1 AQTRPIKQM
10 TKTATAIP
18 VTITKNKASWQRLLA
33 LLLIGVFSQQLYAA
47 DATVTVDYNQRKQ
60 TLAGFG
66 ASITWVASDL
76 PNFSASNQTA
86 ILNTLYS
93 TTSPSAGLSIIR
105 AGSMLCE
112 FNPSPGTYN

>member
-18 VTITKNKASWQRLLA
+18 ATVIKNKASLQRLLA

-47 DATVTVDYNQRKQ
+47 NATVIVDYNQRKQ

-66 ASITWVASDL
+66 ASITWIASDL
-76 PNFSASNQTA
+76 QNFSAADQTA

-93 TTSPSAGLSIIR
+93 TTSPS
-105 AGSMLCE
+105 
-112 FNPSPGTYN
+112 